1 MSMAM
6 KGVLGI
12 AVFLASWCFVSC
24 SDDMLT
30 DEEVTTN
37 APLSRR
43 AFSDD
48 QIKVQ
53 RLGYA
58 YNAAGNVMDDSS
70 FTASPIINMDRLKA
84 AEAKYGL
91 IISSERRHY
100 TSLDIF
106 SGNTLQEVGHSETKY
121 TVDDIGVAGCG
132 VYFRKNS
139 IFSETRFTSSY
150 KAHMFVKH
158 IMATMTIDVGML
170 HCMALDSLDKADNVL
185 ETDFRQAVKELV
197 QLRTS

>member
-1 MSMAM
+1 MSEMNTYKYICRGGNSM
-6 KGVLGI
+6 
-12 AVFLASWCFVSC
+12 S
-24 SDDMLT
+24 
-30 DEEVTTN
+30 

-106 SGNTLQEVGHSETKY
+106 SGNTLQEVGHSEFTFAK
-121 TVDDIGVAGCG
+121 TVFSPKPGLQVAIRRTC
-132 VYFRKNS
+132 S
-139 IFSETRFTSSY
+139 SSTSW
-150 KAHMFVKH
+150 
-158 IMATMTIDVGML
+158 
-170 HCMALDSLDKADNVL
+170 
-185 ETDFRQAVKELV
+185 RP
-197 QLRTS
+197 